1 MDSKTAEFASLFALF
16 EDIAT
21 RRSRMTD
28 DDDDDDDRQVLAD
41 AIPKDL
47 ESIVRNLASLVD
59 THPQVQ
65 GRSRRNTV
73 TTGSE
78 GKFPLGARY
87 PFTFKMMLHK
97 LYELEDWGK
106 KVKDVLERSQNEF
119 KPLSETPE
127 KLKDKERKVALPIV
141 SPEPRVRFEKDAVV
155 GRLRRGSVATTT
167 TTTTTRPRSHTVGA
181 IGRPKDL
188 VTMREKPEKSKE
200 KDRETPDDVRIIKK
214 RCVGRR
220 QPSEALT
227 DESSVRK
234 RHWVYDAAVSSFE
247 VNERRRSVESI
258 TPIPEDKDLQDAGSA
273 KTPGTRRRAAS
284 MYVGAGEGAS
294 AGRKRRAMSIA
305 HVTSPRGIFD
315 GGKTVPLAA

>member
-1 MDSKTAEFASLFALF
+1 SKTAEFANLFALF
-16 EDIAT
+16 ENIAT
-21 RRSRMTD
+21 RRSRMTED
-28 DDDDDDDRQVLAD
+28 DDEDDKQILAD
-41 AIPKDL
+41 AMPKDL
-47 ESIVRNLASLVD
+47 EPIVRNLVSLVD

-73 TTGSE
+73 ATGSE

-119 KPLSETPE
+119 KPLSETPGKPKE
-127 KLKDKERKVALPIV
+127 KERKVAPVI
-141 SPEPRVRFEKDAVV
+141 A
-155 GRLRRGSVATTT
+155 VATTT

-188 VTMREKPEKSKE
+188 VTMREKSEKSKE
-200 KDRETPDDVRIIKK
+200 KERETPDDVRIIKK

-220 QPSEALT
+220 QPSEAPT
-227 DESSVRK
+227 EDISVRK

-247 VNERRRSVESI
+247 VNERR
-258 TPIPEDKDLQDAGSA
+258 
-273 KTPGTRRRAAS
+273 
-284 MYVGAGEGAS
+284 
-294 AGRKRRAMSIA
+294 
-305 HVTSPRGIFD
+305 
-315 GGKTVPLAA
+315 